1 MPASSLVS
9 PQYASDILPPYVKVF
24 GYLMDVRADRLLAI
38 LLILQ
43 SGGRVTAGDLARR
56 LEVSERTIYR
66 DIEALGAAGVP
77 VYAEPGRNGG
87 VRLLEGYRT
96 DLSGLSVGEAE
107 LLPLLGLSDVFAGLD
122 VGPSLRRTEAKVL
135 MALPE
140 NQRRRAEK
148 SRRRIYVDL
157 SRWWEHGEVVP
168 HLPTVV
174 EAVFA
179 GRRLRITYRR
189 GEDRAVVR
197 RTLDPFGLV
206 VQGGTWYL
214 VARARKRDVR
224 TYRVSRV
231 MAAQLL
237 DVHCEVP
244 DDFDLPTFWAT
255 RKEEFH
261 MTRTGYRVV
270 AHALPNAIRQLR
282 RGHHA
287 ETLVVVEE
295 DRDGWSAIEFTFETR
310 WAAFERVLGLGE
322 SIVVLEPDE
331 LRTTIAGAIGRMHE
345 LYASR

>member
-1 MPASSLVS
+1 M
-9 PQYASDILPPYVKVF
+9 
-24 GYLMDVRADRLLAI
+24 RADRLLAI

-43 SGGRVTAGDLARR
+43 RGGRVTAGELARR
-56 LEVSERTIYR
+56 LEVSVRTIYR
-66 DIEALGAAGVP
+66 DLEALGAAGVP

-87 VRLLEGYRT
+87 IRLVEGYET
-96 DLSGLSVGEAE
+96 DLTGLSVGEAE

-140 NQRRRAEK
+140 DHRRRAEQ

-157 SRWWEHGEVVP
+157 SRWWEHGEAVP

-179 GRRLRITYRR
+179 GRRLRIDYKR
-189 GEDRAVVR
+189 GGDQAVVR

-214 VARARKRDVR
+214 VAQARKRDVR

-231 MAAQLL
+231 LGARLQNE
-237 DVHCEVP
+237 HCEIP
-244 DDFDLPTFWAT
+244 DDFDLPSFWAT

-270 AHALPNAIRQLR
+270 ARALPRAIRMLR
-282 RGHHA
+282 GGHHA
-287 ETLVVVEE
+287 ETLVVQ
-295 DRDGWSAIEFTFETR
+295 DDGADGDWRTIEFTFETF
-310 WAAFERVLGLGE
+310 WAAFERVLALGRHIE
-322 SIVVLEPDE
+322 VLEPAE
-331 LRTTIAGAIGRMHE
+331 LRVAVSDAIVEMQR
-345 LYASR
+345 LYA

>member
-1 MPASSLVS
+1 M
-9 PQYASDILPPYVKVF
+9 
-24 GYLMDVRADRLLAI
+24 RADRLLAI

-43 SGGRVTAGDLARR
+43 RGGRVTAGDLARR

-87 VRLLEGYRT
+87 VRLLASYRT

-140 NQRRRAEK
+140 DQRHRAEQ

-157 SRWWEHGEVVP
+157 SRWWDHAEAVP

-174 EAVFA
+174 EAVFS
-179 GRRLRITYRR
+179 GRKLRITYRR
-189 GEDRAVVR
+189 GGDAKVVR
-197 RTLDPFGLV
+197 RTLDPLGLV

-214 VARARKRDVR
+214 VARARSSEPR
-224 TYRVSRV
+224 TYRASRITDAV
-231 MAAQLL
+231 LI
-237 DVHCEVP
+237 DTHCEIP
-244 DDFDLPTFWAT
+244 DDFSLPAFWAQ

-261 MTRTGYRVV
+261 MTRTGYHAVLRVRPS
-270 AHALPNAIRQLR
+270 AERTLRQD
-282 RGHHA
+282 HHA
-287 ETLVVVEE
+287 ETLVVVEKSDE
-295 DRDGWSAIEFTFETR
+295 WTTIEFTFETR
-310 WAAFERVLGLGE
+310 WAAVSRVLALGPHAL
-322 SIVVLEPDE
+322 VLEPDE
-331 LRTTIAGAIGRMHE
+331 LRTAVIDALERMSR
-345 LYASR
+345 LYGEAVV